1 MEAQQ
6 RRILVLDDEMI
17 MAHTLHRMLRRSYA
31 VSVETDGPRALA
43 LLEREAFDLVIC
55 DLMMSP
61 LSGKEV
67 YERAIAKRPLLRDRF
82 LLMTGGAYLPEVER
96 FLTTWP
102 HLVLLKPFGVE
113 DVERLVS
120 ASLSR
125 AEVRRG

>member
-1 MEAQQ
+1 MEPAL
-6 RRILVLDDEMI
+6 RPVLVVDDESI

-61 LSGKEV
+61 LTGKEI
-67 YERAIAKRPLLRDRF
+67 YQRATAKRQELADRF

-96 FLTTWP
+96 FLSSWP
-102 HLVLLKPFGVE
+102 YFVLLKPFGCA
-113 DVERLVS
+113 DVERLVA
-120 ASLSR
+120 ASLAR
-125 AEVRRG
+125 AL